1 MIDKTVLTALPL
13 IAPVEPHRMRNSHGL
28 WAVVP
33 VNRYARTKQRL
44 MPLLARHEC
53 GALAR
58 AMLSDVLSALKCT
71 RCLAGIIVI
80 TGDAD
85 AAAMAHAA
93 GASVVADAEDGGTTA
108 AVTKAAAH
116 LAAAR
121 SAGMLV
127 IPADV

>member
-1 MIDKTVLTALPL
+1 MSK
-13 IAPVEPHRMRNSHGL
+13 SHGL

-33 VNRYARTKQRL
+33 VKLFAHTKRRL

-53 GALAR
+53 EALAR
-58 AMLSDVLSALKCT
+58 AMLSDVLSALKRT

-108 AVTKAAAH
+108 AAAKAGAPPPP
-116 LAAAR
+116 AR
-121 SAGMLV
+121 SGGRLGD
-127 IPADV
+127 P

>member
-1 MIDKTVLTALPL
+1 MSK
-13 IAPVEPHRMRNSHGL
+13 SHGL

-33 VNRYARTKQRL
+33 VKLFAHTKRRL
-44 MPLLARHEC
+44 MPLLARREC

-58 AMLSDVLSALKCT
+58 AMLSDVLSALT
-71 RCLAGIIVI
+71 RARCRAGIIVI

-116 LAAAR
+116 LTTAR

-127 IPADV
+127 IPADVPLLTPADIETIVAAHRAAP